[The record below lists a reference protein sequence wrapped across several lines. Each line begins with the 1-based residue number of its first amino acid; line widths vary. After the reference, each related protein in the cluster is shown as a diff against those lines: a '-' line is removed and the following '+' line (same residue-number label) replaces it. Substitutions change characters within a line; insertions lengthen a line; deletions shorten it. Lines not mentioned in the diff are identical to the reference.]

1 MGRNMR
7 VCKFEM
13 AFKAMQQKTKA
24 VAESANNN
32 KGNQMW
38 RIAGGVSQPQSSQ
51 PQSINLDEKRRRR
64 REEKDENLF
73 HLICFGPS

>member
-1 MGRNMR
+1 MGRNRR

-24 VAESANNN
+24 VVESANNN

-38 RIAGGVSQPQSSQ
+38 RIAGGVNQPQR
-51 PQSINLDEKRRRR
+51 INLDEKRRRR
-64 REEKDENLF
+64 REEKAENLF

>member
-1 MGRNMR
+1 MGRNRR

-38 RIAGGVSQPQSSQ
+38 RIAGVLSQPQR
-51 PQSINLDEKRRRR
+51 INLDEKRRRR
-64 REEKDENLF
+64 REEKAVNLF